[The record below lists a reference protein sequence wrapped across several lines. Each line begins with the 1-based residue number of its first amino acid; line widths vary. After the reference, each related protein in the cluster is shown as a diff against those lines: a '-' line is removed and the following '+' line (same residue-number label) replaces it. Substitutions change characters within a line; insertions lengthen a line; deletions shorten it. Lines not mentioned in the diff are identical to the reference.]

1 MTLNLAV
8 ISDMTPKV
16 QAVKVKIDI
25 WFYTRLKNSI
35 VKEITVRVKSQVCNK
50 TEYLEAIYMIN
61 DYYWEYLNKF

>member
-25 WFYTRLKNSI
+25 RYYTRLKNSI
-35 VKEITVRVKSQVCNK
+35 VKEIIVRVKSQVCNK
-50 TEYLEAIYMIN
+50 TEYL
-61 DYYWEYLNKF
+61 